1 MKDDLGEVL
10 SIKQLVYNRLK
21 ARIISGELKPG
32 SRLLE
37 AELAEQMNISR
48 APIREAFNMLEKD
61 GFTKIIPRRGA
72 IVAEITEEDI
82 FAIWEFRLLLEP
94 YSAQKTYKMMTDEE
108 LNKMKAKIDYVKEHP
123 EDFDAYMSSDLE
135 VHDLLCKY
143 LDNPFMMATLE
154 NVKAHSLRI
163 RWEDEYSDE
172 GHRLPETSVAVN
184 SEHHAI
190 IDALMLRD
198 EKQIKHAVL
207 NHVLNST
214 HRIMKACNME
224 LTDEQKARIAYFE
237 AEVQK

>member
-72 IVAEITEEDI
+72 IVSEITEEDI

-163 RWEDEYSDE
+163 RWEDEY
-172 GHRLPETSVAVN
+172 
-184 SEHHAI
+184 
-190 IDALMLRD
+190 
-198 EKQIKHAVL
+198 
-207 NHVLNST
+207 
-214 HRIMKACNME
+214 
-224 LTDEQKARIAYFE
+224 
-237 AEVQK
+237 